1 MLDLSKSQEL
11 SKDEL
16 REIAPSIFST
26 KPSPEVSKKYS
37 HIPTDK
43 LIDDM
48 ELLGWK
54 VIDAKE
60 VNARQKS
67 TRGFQKHLVVF
78 RNPDIVI
85 NHNPNGLTK
94 DSTSPTGW
102 RNSDGTFGKKN
113 SVDTVFPQI
122 LLTNSHDGKNAFTFT
137 AGLFRMI
144 CENGLVIST
153 KQFEKF
159 RIRHMG
165 YDFETLQGVIKNV
178 ISNLDLTVESMNKM
192 RKIELDEHQQF
203 EFAKEL
209 LDIRVEGTDNMYKED
224 QIGDI
229 LVPQRKED
237 FGNDLWSVFNRVQ
250 ENIVEGNFKYYNA
263 KTLGSERQARPIKNF
278 KQDMDV
284 NKKLFSAALEYAV

>member
-48 ELLGWK
+48 KLLGWK
-54 VIDAKE
+54 AIDAKE
-60 VNARQKS
+60 VNARTKG
-67 TRGFQKHLVVF
+67 TMGFQKHLVVF

-85 NHNPNGLTK
+85 NHNPNGLKRDT
-94 DSTSPTGW
+94 SSPTGW

-153 KQFEKF
+153 NEFEKVS
-159 RIRHMG
+159 IRHMG
-165 YDFETLQGVIKNV
+165 YDFDELQKQITEMVEQ
-178 ISNLDLTVESMNKM
+178 LPLTVESMNKM
-192 RKIELDEHQQF
+192 IDTKMEQKAIVD
-203 EFAKEL
+203 FAKDMLAVRFPEDEL
-209 LDIRVEGTDNMYKED
+209 KRITIDMDEFITPVRPED
-224 QIGDI
+224 KGD
-229 LVPQRKED
+229 
-237 FGNDLWSVFNRVQ
+237 DLWSVFNVIQ
-250 ENIVEGNFKYYNA
+250 EKIIEGDFEYTVGTKHRKA
-263 KTLGSERQARPIKNF
+263 RQIKNF
-278 KQDMDV
+278 KQDMDLNSKMFDV
-284 NKKLFSAALEYAV
+284 ALQYANA

>member
-11 SKDEL
+11 TKAEL

-48 ELLGWK
+48 KLLGWK
-54 VIDAKE
+54 AIDAKE

-137 AGLFRMI
+137 AGLFRMV
-144 CENGLVIST
+144 CENGLVVST
-153 KQFEKF
+153 NEFEKVA
-159 RIRHMG
+159 IRHMG
-165 YDFETLQGVIKNV
+165 YDFEELQKQVTEMTER
-178 ISNLDLTVESMNKM
+178 LPLTVESMNKM
-192 RKIELDEHQQF
+192 IDTKMEQKSILK
-203 EFAKEL
+203 FAKDMLAVRFPEDEL
-209 LDIRVEGTDNMYKED
+209 RRITIDMDEFITPVRPED
-224 QIGDI
+224 KGD
-229 LVPQRKED
+229 
-237 FGNDLWSVFNRVQ
+237 DLWSVFNVIQ
-250 ENIVEGNFKYYNA
+250 EKIIEGDFDYTIGTKHRKA
-263 KTLGSERQARPIKNF
+263 RQIKNF
-278 KQDMDV
+278 KQDMDL
-284 NKKLFSAALEYAV
+284 NSKMFDIALEYAQA